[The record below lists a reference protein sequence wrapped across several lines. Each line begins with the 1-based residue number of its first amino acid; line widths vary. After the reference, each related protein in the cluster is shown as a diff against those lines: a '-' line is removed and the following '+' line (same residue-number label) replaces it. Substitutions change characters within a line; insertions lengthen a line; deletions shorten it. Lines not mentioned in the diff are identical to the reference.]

1 MDLQEPANFVKLLI
15 TSQHEHQSFISF
27 SEQNI
32 FTTSKIIAWV
42 AATHPVIIVPTA
54 AVEPIPQ
61 KDPVPLPFGYEFFY
75 LACSPAVYQDLSEVF
90 GV

>member
-1 MDLQEPANFVKLLI
+1 MLI

-42 AATHPVIIVPTA
+42 ADSHPVIIVPTTA
-54 AVEPIPQ
+54 IEGPST
-61 KDPVPLPFGYEFFY
+61 K
-75 LACSPAVYQDLSEVF
+75 
-90 GV
+90 